1 MPDTSEAPDTLA
13 PDTEQDRLEKLEKNA
28 KLDRLL
34 ILALAAALLL
44 SLLGWVSV
52 ALWGGAKEEAQE
64 ALVASQASVDALQK
78 ELAAQQLLIGTLQ
91 QQVQDQNKL
100 ILLIQKQPP
109 APSVPSTSQPAN
121 KGPDSVHMVARTLI
135 GQERNYQQSI
145 AALKTGM
152 RDLAHMVAGS
162 RSWLAFYEEALNKPL
177 ADSQARVEALE
188 KWSDSAER

>member
-1 MPDTSEAPDTLA
+1 MPDTREAPDILA
-13 PDTEQDRLEKLEKNA
+13 PGTELGRLEKLEKSA
-28 KLDRLL
+28 RLDRVL
-34 ILALAAALLL
+34 ILALAAALLF

-52 ALWGGAKEEAQE
+52 ALFSGAEEEAQE

-100 ILLIQKQPP
+100 ILLIQKQPS
-109 APSVPSTSQPAN
+109 APSAAQPAN
-121 KGPDSVHMVARTLI
+121 SGPDSMRMIARTLI

-162 RSWLAFYEEALNKPL
+162 RSWLDYYEEALNQPL
-177 ADSQARVEALE
+177 ADSQARVETLE
-188 KWSDSAER
+188 KWAQSAER